1 MDLFCRGEAGND
13 QIKPANAVSFEEI
26 GKFIFLN
33 EEPVSADLILI
44 PGAPVKELAEHG
56 ADLWKK
62 GYAPKILVT
71 GKYYMSYES
80 LEEEFNKVSGKSGDR
95 GECTTEAE
103 FLSKIMISMGV
114 DKDSIILEEES
125 TNTFEN
131 AKFSRKII
139 ENDLKEEGIKHI
151 ILCCQAFHARR
162 ALMTFQSELR
172 DIRITVCPVVTRG
185 LSIDTWMDNLKG
197 YNLVLS
203 ELKKCGEYFKGD
215 QMYERR

>member
-13 QIKPANAVSFEEI
+13 QIKPANEASFEEI
-26 GKFIFLN
+26 GKFIFVN
-33 EEPVSADLILI
+33 EEPALADMILI

-56 ADLWKK
+56 AELWKK
-62 GYAPKILVT
+62 GFAPKILVT
-71 GKYYMSYES
+71 GKYYMAYES
-80 LEEEFNKVSGKSGDR
+80 LEDEFNKFSASSGDR
-95 GECTTEAE
+95 GDAVTEAE
-103 FLSKIMISMGV
+103 FLTKIMISLGV

-131 AKFSRKII
+131 ARFSRKII
-139 ENDLKEEGIKHI
+139 ESDLKEEGIKHI

-172 DIRITVCPVVTRG
+172 DIKITVCPVVTRG

-203 ELKKCGEYFKGD
+203 ELTKCGEYFKGD
-215 QMYERR
+215 RMYELR

>member
-13 QIKPANAVSFEEI
+13 QIKPANAASFEAI
-26 GKFIFLN
+26 GKFIFID
-33 EEPVSADLILI
+33 EEPVPADLILI

-56 ADLWKK
+56 AQLWKN
-62 GYAPKILVT
+62 GFAPKILVT
-71 GKYYMSYES
+71 GKYYMTYES
-80 LEEEFNKVSGKSGDR
+80 LEDEFNKFSASTGDR
-95 GECTTEAE
+95 GDAATEAE
-103 FLSKIMISMGV
+103 FLARLMISQGV
-114 DKDSIILEEES
+114 DEKSIVLEEES

-131 AKFSRKII
+131 AKFSRRII

-185 LSIDTWMDNLKG
+185 LSIDTWLNDLKG
-197 YNLVLS
+197 FNLVLS
-203 ELKKCGEYFKGD
+203 ELSKCGEYFKGD
-215 QMYERR
+215 RMYELR

>member
-1 MDLFCRGEAGND
+1 MDLFCGDKTGND
-13 QIKPANAVSFEEI
+13 QIKPVNSASFDAI

-33 EEPVSADLILI
+33 EEPVNADLILI
-44 PGAPVKELAEHG
+44 PGAPIKELAEHG

-62 GYAPKILVT
+62 GFAKKILVT
-71 GKYYMSYES
+71 GKYYMTYES
-80 LEEEFNKVSGKSGDR
+80 LEEEFCKFDASTGERGDS
-95 GECTTEAE
+95 TTEAE
-103 FLSKIMISMGV
+103 FLARLMISLGV
-114 DKDSIILEEES
+114 EKDSIILEEES

-131 AKFSRKII
+131 AKFSKKII

-172 DIRITVCPVVTRG
+172 DIKITVCPVVTRG
-185 LSIDTWMDNLKG
+185 LCIDTWMDNVEG

-203 ELKKCGEYFKGD
+203 ELCKCGEYFKGD
-215 QMYERR
+215 RMYKLR